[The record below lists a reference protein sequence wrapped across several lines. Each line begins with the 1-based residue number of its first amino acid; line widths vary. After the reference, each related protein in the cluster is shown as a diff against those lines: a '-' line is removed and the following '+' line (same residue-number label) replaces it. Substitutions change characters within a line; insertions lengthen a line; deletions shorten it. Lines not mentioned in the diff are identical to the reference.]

1 MKESYRQL
9 ILPKG
14 FVLYYTSD
22 DPFIIKSILS
32 CVFHPSERELDY
44 VIKITLKKDISL
56 FFAIDF
62 KISERNSLLSIP
74 ICIIKEITKTD
85 FFKENIK
92 FCKNSESLYLPML
105 KENNFDGLIH
115 MQILYDGQL
124 EIRLI
129 NNPDIYDFEIEPI
142 NKDWKREGFSYT
154 KGVIQ
159 KIWGNNYPM
168 YFNKNV
174 ILTIN
179 KRYKYLIE
187 LFLQNLENKKYKFN
201 KSLQLLLKNS
211 EIKYYEDNYEDN
223 YEKSIINFIYTP

>member
-1 MKESYRQL
+1 MNESYRKL

-14 FVLYYTSD
+14 FVLYYTKD
-22 DPFIIKSILS
+22 EPFIIKSILF

-44 VIKITLKKDISL
+44 VIKIRLKKDISL

-62 KISERNSLLSIP
+62 KISNRDSLLSIP
-74 ICIIKEITKTD
+74 ICVIKELTKTD

-92 FCKNSESLYLPML
+92 FCKNFESFYLPML
-105 KENNFDGLIH
+105 KENNFDGLVN

-129 NNPDIYDFEIEPI
+129 NNPDIYDFEIENI
-142 NKDWKREGFSYT
+142 NKDQKREGFSYT

-168 YFNKNV
+168 IFDKNV
-174 ILTIN
+174 IVNVN
-179 KRYKYLIE
+179 KNYKYLIE

-201 KSLQLLLKNS
+201 KSLQILLRHS
-211 EIKYYEDNYEDN
+211 EIKYYEDNYQ
-223 YEKSIINFIYTP
+223 F

>member
-1 MKESYRQL
+1 MKESYSQL

-22 DPFIIKSILS
+22 EPFIIKSILS

-44 VIKITLKKDISL
+44 VIKIRLKKDISL

-62 KISERNSLLSIP
+62 KISSRDSSISIP
-74 ICIIKEITKTD
+74 ICIIKEIIKTN
-85 FFKENIK
+85 F
-92 FCKNSESLYLPML
+92 L
-105 KENNFDGLIH
+105 KENNFDGLIN

-129 NNPDIYDFEIEPI
+129 NNPDIYNFEVEPI

-159 KIWGNNYPM
+159 KIWGNNYPIS
-168 YFNKNV
+168 FDKNV
-174 ILTIN
+174 ILTVN
-179 KRYKYLIE
+179 KKYKYLIE
-187 LFLQNLENKKYKFN
+187 LFLENLQNKKYKFC
-201 KSLQLLLKNS
+201 KSLQILLRDS
-211 EIKYYEDNYEDN
+211 EIKYYEDN
-223 YEKSIINFIYTP
+223 